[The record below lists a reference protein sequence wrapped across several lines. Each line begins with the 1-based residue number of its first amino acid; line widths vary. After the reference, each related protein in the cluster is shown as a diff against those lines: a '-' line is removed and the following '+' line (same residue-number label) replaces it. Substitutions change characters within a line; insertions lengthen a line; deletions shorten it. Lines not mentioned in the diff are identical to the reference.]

1 MRLITLD
8 SETDFDGWR
17 KAARALALNEIKPSD
32 VTWTVRGNAPE
43 LPEPRATDQPLQ
55 TPQEGFQGS
64 FNVSAKFVELAQA
77 AILHH
82 DPLRFA
88 ILYRLVWRLRS
99 HHDLLNAA
107 TDPDVAQAI
116 AMAEAVHR
124 DQQKMQALVRFR
136 EIGRE
141 QKSHYLAWFEPEHH
155 IVEMT
160 APFFASRFADMPWS
174 ILTPDVCA
182 HWDGHAVSI
191 TPGIAKA
198 EAPTEDRLE
207 EVWRRTHA
215 SIFNPARLKAK
226 AIQTERPKEYWRN
239 LPEAS
244 IIKQLIADTE
254 CWIGAGITDAGTKPP
269 QRPEPSMERKSVSSI
284 ENIET
289 LREQA
294 ASCRACPLWKDATQ
308 TVFGEGPPDARIML
322 VGEQPGDKEDL
333 AGHPFV
339 GPAGQM
345 LDRALQQAGIDRR
358 KVYVTNAVK
367 HFKFVPRGKIRLHQK
382 PNTPEIKAC
391 RPWYERELN
400 SIKPDLVV
408 AMGATAAHCVL
419 GKITPI
425 NRNRGHLIDLADGIK
440 ALVTVHPSYLLRLP
454 DEDAKVREYQRFVDD
469 LKIAAAALRK
479 STRAA

>member
-1 MRLITLD
+1 MHLITLN

-17 KAARALALNEIKPSD
+17 KAARTLVLNEIKPSD
-32 VTWTVRGNAPE
+32 LTWTVRGNAPE
-43 LPEPRATDQPLQ
+43 WPVPPATDQPLQ
-55 TPQEGFQGS
+55 TPQGNFHGS
-64 FNVSAKFVELAQA
+64 FNISAKFVELAQA
-77 AILHH
+77 AILHR

-88 ILYRLVWRLRS
+88 LLYRLVWRLRS

-116 AMAEAVHR
+116 AMAKAVHR
-124 DQQKMQALVRFR
+124 DRQKMQALVRFR

-141 QKSHYLAWFEPEHH
+141 QNSHYLAWFEPEHH

-182 HWDGHAVSI
+182 HWDGHAVSM
-191 TPGIAKA
+191 TSGIAKA

-215 SIFNPARLKAK
+215 SIFNPARLKIK
-226 AIQTERPKEYWRN
+226 QTESPREYWRN

-254 CWIGAGITDAGTKPP
+254 CWIGAGIANAGTEPP
-269 QRPEPSMERKSVSSI
+269 QQAEPSMKRKSAAST

-289 LREQA
+289 LREEA

-308 TVFGEGPPDARIML
+308 TVFGEGPQAAKIML

-345 LDRALQQAGIDRR
+345 LNRALEQAGIDRK

-382 PNTPEIKAC
+382 PNTAEIKAC

-408 AMGATAAHCVL
+408 AMGATAAQCVL

-425 NRNRGHLIDLADGIK
+425 NKNRGRLIDLADGIK

-469 LKIAAAALRK
+469 LKIAADLLGK
-479 STRAA
+479 SARAA